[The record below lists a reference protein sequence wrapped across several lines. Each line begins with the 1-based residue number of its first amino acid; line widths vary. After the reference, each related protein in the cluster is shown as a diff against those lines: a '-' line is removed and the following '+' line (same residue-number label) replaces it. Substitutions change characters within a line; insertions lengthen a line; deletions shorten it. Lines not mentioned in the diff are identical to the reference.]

1 MRKLSYSRLAKF
13 DRGGPKALLEERK
26 DSEALTF
33 GSLVDDMLTSPGEV
47 DKKYYFANIKPLT
60 ASIKDLAER
69 LESDS
74 EAVFIKVG
82 KLYYNDAKIAEIAK
96 EMGLWKSM
104 KDPEKLKAKWHDK
117 QVEEYLFHKL
127 NSRGKTV
134 IDSEMATLA
143 RRIVEVFRTNEN
155 TKYFLKERDGTELKF
170 QLKLDFRK
178 DGKVFTTRLDVLHID
193 HDAKT
198 VTPIDIK
205 TGSEPILN
213 FKKSWY
219 KYRYDIQFSMYSM
232 AAKAYVETEYPE
244 YSLENMIYIYVYK
257 NDPEHPVV
265 FTFDT
270 DWVKAAYEGYGYRK
284 GWKTLA
290 EEVTWHYE
298 NNVFDYP
305 KSVYDIGSIHIG
317 FGND

>member
-13 DRGGPKALLEERK
+13 DKGGPKALLEERK

-33 GSLVDDMLTSPGEV
+33 GSLVDDMLTSPDEV

-69 LESDS
+69 LESNS
-74 EAVFIKVG
+74 EAVFIKDG

-155 TKYFLKERDGTELKF
+155 TKYFLKERD
-170 QLKLDFRK
+170 
-178 DGKVFTTRLDVLHID
+178 
-193 HDAKT
+193 
-198 VTPIDIK
+198 
-205 TGSEPILN
+205 
-213 FKKSWY
+213 
-219 KYRYDIQFSMYSM
+219 
-232 AAKAYVETEYPE
+232 
-244 YSLENMIYIYVYK
+244 
-257 NDPEHPVV
+257 
-265 FTFDT
+265 
-270 DWVKAAYEGYGYRK
+270 
-284 GWKTLA
+284 
-290 EEVTWHYE
+290 
-298 NNVFDYP
+298 
-305 KSVYDIGSIHIG
+305 
-317 FGND
+317 